1 MAQSFLNKKGLPFGL
16 RNNNP
21 GNLRTGIP
29 WKGIVSVNNGFCV
42 FENIAWGIRAMATD
56 MRTDIKKKGHN
67 TIITLVNEYAPPN
80 ENNTTAYINA
90 VVKFSGIAKD
100 QKIVA
105 DRETLKKLVRAFMNV
120 ELGQKYS
127 ALITDADIYEGIDL
141 MSK

>member
-1 MAQSFLNKKGLPFGL
+1 MAQSFLNRKGLPLGL

-21 GNLRTGIP
+21 GNLRPGIS
-29 WKGIVSVNNGFCV
+29 WKGITGTNKGFCV
-42 FENIAWGIRAMATD
+42 FKNIAWGIRAMATD

-67 TIITLVNEYAPPN
+67 TIITLVSEYAPPT
-80 ENNTTAYINA
+80 ENDTTAYINA
-90 VVKFSGIAKD
+90 VVKFSGIAEK

-120 ELGQKYS
+120 ELGVKYS